1 MNNIWLGSARRLI
14 RRKPIVNFK
23 KWKILRGDEVIV
35 IAGKDKG
42 KRGVVRSV
50 KRTKNKVIVDGVNY
64 VKKHLKKSTE
74 NPKGGWESKEMAVA
88 VSNVA
93 LVDPTNGKATKIGY
107 RFVEGKKVRVSKQSG
122 TVIEKPEILTETRF
136 KRDAGVFDTEP
147 DNVMERT
154 YFA

>member
-64 VKKHLKKSTE
+64 VKKHYVCNFLVQVL
-74 NPKGGWESKEMAVA
+74 NP
-88 VSNVA
+88 
-93 LVDPTNGKATKIGY
+93 
-107 RFVEGKKVRVSKQSG
+107 FV
-122 TVIEKPEILTETRF
+122 F
-136 KRDAGVFDTEP
+136 
-147 DNVMERT
+147 
-154 YFA
+154 